1 MSEQG
6 ETIPAAIHPQVPCQV
21 NWTYTVCWQTRSRS
35 ATPIVVQAGSNA
47 FEHSDLRI
55 FNLVFR
61 GNIHI
66 DSGRNGLSATL
77 ALEPLQLVRSA
88 QTFVRGF
95 CVVAFFS
102 SLTNRT
108 PLRGFYDG
116 APTNLPA
123 VLHPQEGAD
132 ERPSR
137 HSVGPWKSC
146 GRNGRQAIAPSK
158 SSVSFTGFR
167 SIRRPNT
174 LAANRVLQTEA
185 SNL

>member
-6 ETIPAAIHPQVPCQV
+6 ETILAAIHPQVPCQV

-116 APTNLPA
+116 GPQTCQPSFTPRRVQTSAP
-123 VLHPQEGAD
+123 
-132 ERPSR
+132 R

-158 SSVSFTGFR
+158 SSRKFYRLSVNPATQHPCG
-167 SIRRPNT
+167 
-174 LAANRVLQTEA
+174 
-185 SNL
+185 